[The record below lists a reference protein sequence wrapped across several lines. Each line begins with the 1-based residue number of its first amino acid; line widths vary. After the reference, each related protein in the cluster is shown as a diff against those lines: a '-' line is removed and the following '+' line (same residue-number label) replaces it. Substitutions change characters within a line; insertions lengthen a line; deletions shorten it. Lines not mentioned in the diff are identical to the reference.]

1 MSNCKLNGSG
11 FFLRLIFATLLV
23 VGVLT
28 VTGCGSGGS
37 DGTEGGASAAA
48 QADFTRRP
56 DTSAPS
62 VPADLSA
69 KAVSS
74 AQIDLAWSPSTDNR
88 RVAGYTVRRS
98 GTRIATVTG
107 DTSFEDTGL
116 SPSTQYTYT
125 VEAFDSSNNVSG
137 QSEVAS
143 ATTPAA
149 ETTPPV
155 VSATSPSNG
164 AISVGV
170 NSTITVTFS
179 EGILKSTVTA
189 ATFKLSTAAGAPIA
203 GIVSVSSNIATFTP
217 STNLASNTQ
226 YTATITTGVT
236 DVAGNALAKL
246 FTWKFTTGPVVD
258 TTLPKV
264 TYISPAYNV
273 QGVPLNASVIV
284 QFSKAI
290 SSASLTTSSF
300 TLVKSSDGSVVSGTV
315 SVSAAGA
322 KFTPSANLAANTLY
336 KATITTAVKDSAG
349 NALGS
354 NFIWIF
360 TTASTTSNTPPQVIS
375 TMPANAGKDVALN
388 SSVSATFSEAM
399 TNSTLTA
406 ASFRLATTSGG
417 TPVAGTVTVS
427 GNTAEFN
434 PTNNLVAGTQYTA
447 TITTAAKDATGMALA
462 ANVSWTFTTAGI
474 VDATPP
480 TVSAVSPA
488 SLAVGVALNSSVSAT
503 FSEAMTNST
512 LSTASFTLVKT
523 AGNAAVTGTVSTT
536 GNKTT
541 FVPSAALTASTQYT
555 ATISTAAKDAA
566 GNPLSSN
573 FTWTFT
579 TAASSTAT
587 TSATLAWDAVS
598 DPNVSGYR
606 VYYGTAPGVYLQ
618 QPGQG
623 VAVGKVTTY
632 TIQGLKS
639 GTRYYFAVSAVST
652 SNVESALSNEVS
664 KLLP

>member
-11 FFLRLIFATLLV
+11 LFLRFIFPILL
-23 VGVLT
+23 GVLT
-28 VTGCGSGGS
+28 LAGCGSGGG
-37 DGTEGGASAAA
+37 DGTESGASASA
-48 QADFTRRP
+48 QAAFTRRP
-56 DTSAPS
+56 DTTAPS
-62 VPADLSA
+62 VPADVSA

-74 AQIDLAWSPSTDNR
+74 AEVDIAWSPSTDNR
-88 RVAGYTVRRS
+88 RVAGYTIRRS

-137 QSEVAS
+137 QSKVAS
-143 ATTPAA
+143 ATTPGA

-164 AISVGV
+164 ATSVGV
-170 NSTITVTFS
+170 NSTISVTFS
-179 EGILKSTVTA
+179 EGILKSTLTA
-189 ATFKLSTAAGAPIA
+189 ATFKLSTAAGASIA
-203 GIVSVSSNIATFTP
+203 GTVSVSSNIATFTP
-217 STNLASNTQ
+217 STNLAANTQ
-226 YTATITTGVT
+226 YTAVITTGVT

-246 FTWKFTTGPVVD
+246 FTWSFTTGPVSD

-284 QFSKAI
+284 QFSKAMT
-290 SSASLTTSSF
+290 STSLTTSSF
-300 TLVKSSDGSVVSGTV
+300 TLVKASDGSVVSGKV
-315 SVSAAGA
+315 SVSGTGA
-322 KFTPSANLAANTLY
+322 KFTPSANLAANSQY
-336 KATITTAVKDSAG
+336 KATITTAAKDLAG
-349 NALGS
+349 NAIGS

-360 TTASTTSNTPPQVIS
+360 TTASSTSNTPPQVNS
-375 TMPANAGKDVALN
+375 TIPANAGKDVPLNSSVSATFSEAMTNSTLTTASFRLATTSGGTVVAGTVAVSGNTAEFKPTNNLTAGTQYTATITTAAKDAAGTALAANVSWTFTTAGTIDATPPTVSTISPANVATGVALN

-399 TNSTLTA
+399 TNSTLT
-406 ASFRLATTSGG
+406 
-417 TPVAGTVTVS
+417 
-427 GNTAEFN
+427 
-434 PTNNLVAGTQYTA
+434 
-447 TITTAAKDATGMALA
+447 
-462 ANVSWTFTTAGI
+462 
-474 VDATPP
+474 
-480 TVSAVSPA
+480 
-488 SLAVGVALNSSVSAT
+488 
-503 FSEAMTNST
+503 
-512 LSTASFTLVKT
+512 TASFTLVKT
-523 AGNAAVTGTVSTT
+523 AGSSAVTGTVSVT
-536 GNKTT
+536 GNTAK
-541 FVPSAALTASTQYT
+541 FVPSAALAPGTQYT
-555 ATISTAAKDAA
+555 AMISTAAKDAA
-566 GNPLSSN
+566 GNSMSSN

-579 TAASSTAT
+579 TAAASTV
-587 TSATLAWDAVS
+587 TSATLAWDAVT

-623 VAVGKVTTY
+623 IAVGKVTTY

-639 GTRYYFAVSAVST
+639 GLTYYFAVSAINS